1 MSLLSIGETSLLSFR
16 FALIDL
22 RGACPALPIVRYSQ
36 QREASN
42 RHEGA
47 SDHYTQYR
55 ENRQQPALRWQ
66 SQEGRPHKLDA
77 LRQREKLHDAW
88 NYRDVLESYRLED
101 DKALQEADLS
111 MCDDR
116 CTLAMILMIMRGD
129 RFCEGLLLE
138 YLGNGPMLKWMKRL
152 EEIDNQ

>member
-1 MSLLSIGETSLLSFR
+1 M
-16 FALIDL
+16 
-22 RGACPALPIVRYSQ
+22 
-36 QREASN
+36 
-42 RHEGA
+42 
-47 SDHYTQYR
+47 
-55 ENRQQPALRWQ
+55 RWQ

-88 NYRDVLESYRLED
+88 NYRDVPESYRLED

-116 CTLAMILMIMRGD
+116 CTLAMILMIVRGD

-138 YLGNGPMLKWMKRL
+138 YLDNGPMLKWMKRL